1 MGFFKKITKHVNKA
15 LGAVTNAA
23 TGGLIKYDG
32 SLKKGSTLQ
41 GDLMGTLDPYD
52 VSGNVSKGLEAVSGA
67 RSQRKALEAD
77 IALRTAEAKR
87 QADMSDALSNE
98 AANRE
103 SANIGVGR
111 RRKSNKVSNAA
122 GLGGIGQSDQTGVQS

>member
-1 MGFFKKITKHVNKA
+1 MGKTFNKIAGV
-15 LGAVTNAA
+15 VTNAA
-23 TGGLIKYDG
+23 TGGLIQYDG
-32 SLKKGSTLQ
+32 SLKKGKVLQ
-41 GDLMGTLDPYD
+41 KDVMGMIDPFD
-52 VSGNVSKGLEAVSGA
+52 VVGNVSKGLEAVTGA
-67 RSQRKALEAD
+67 RDQRKALEAD